1 MGSIPIFQMNL
12 SALDGYTSPGLL
24 EAIFGF
30 ALTISRKLFVARYG
44 RGMGTSLCRSDDL
57 DKLVRALG
65 LTFSSS
71 GAARP
76 GWQAWGLEAA
86 PAEAAQ

>member
-12 SALDGYTSPGLL
+12 SALDGYISPGLL

-44 RGMGTSLCRSDDL
+44 RGMGTSLHRSSFKPTGGAYMAYQLSQRLVYTWRQPPDRPQAICR
-57 DKLVRALG
+57 
-65 LTFSSS
+65 
-71 GAARP
+71 
-76 GWQAWGLEAA
+76 E
-86 PAEAAQ
+86 